1 MKRRRIALSHIVRTI
16 GVLCILIGAGVSI
29 TLTIN
34 YLKLERENLQAGE
47 AYARAQLDDVTK
59 YVDQEMLGQKS
70 AAEGLA
76 TFLETAPLNEEN
88 LHLLLQN
95 TISNQPSLHGVV
107 IAFVP
112 NIIPGVEE
120 YAPYY
125 HLQANGERVF
135 TQIESVYHY
144 TDASVP
150 SAIWYTGT
158 EKTRQGQWYNYYGKV
173 ADDWIIVYAT
183 PFYRK
188 DPQTG
193 EREFYGVVATS
204 HSINSTFHQF
214 FQYIPLGKDGYT
226 VLMNE
231 TGKIVFHP
239 KRKNIGKTI
248 SQVAEEM
255 KDLDLKTAEER
266 LLKEDEFLLERVADN
281 GSKSW
286 TIFKKLPSSDWHIA
300 IVVKQN
306 VISISGAEK
315 THTLIN
321 VSLGIL
327 IFLIGLSTFIFQPE
341 KGTISGIWRFSISLG
356 FASLM
361 GIIWVWYLVYTNPS
375 ETAVDSVLVNQQDIS
390 KYLSPFEDSDLAKT
404 RGAPIRV
411 PTGIIIESFSLT
423 SRTALLNGYV
433 WQKFPIQM
441 DESNIQ
447 PPHFVNEVS
456 TAETR
461 EIYRFIQNGK
471 RVVGWFVTVE
481 LREYF
486 DVGKYPLDE
495 ITAKLEIEPSNL
507 SENIILVP
515 DIDSYE
521 YMSPEAKPGLAPD
534 IEVPGWNIRES
545 YFIFKENTF
554 NANFGSLVNV
564 RKNDYP
570 ALLFNIHGT
579 RNLISPLI
587 AYCIVIIV
595 ILVQIFGVVMI
606 RVEEPL
612 EVLSVGAALF
622 LVNAISHNALRGEL
636 AASGTVYLEY
646 FFIFLYVT
654 ILASSVNGLARTLG
668 IKLKILQERD
678 NILAKALFWPLYFG
692 IGFIFTLFVFYKS
705 VGP

>member
-1 MKRRRIALSHIVRTI
+1 MKQRRRRIALSHFVRAV
-16 GVLCILIGAGVSI
+16 GVLCILIGAGLSI
-29 TLTIN
+29 TLTLN
-34 YLKLERENLQAGE
+34 YQKLEKKNLQAGYE
-47 AYARAQLDDVTK
+47 YTLAKSNEVSK
-59 YVDQEMLGQKS
+59 YVDQEMSGQKN

-76 TFLETAPLNEEN
+76 TFLETAPLNEES
-88 LHLLLQN
+88 LHVLMQN

-107 IAFVP
+107 IAFAP
-112 NIIPGVEE
+112 HIIPDVEE

-125 HLQANGERVF
+125 YLHTNGEWDF
-135 TQIESVYHY
+135 TQVESVYHY
-144 TDASVP
+144 ADSSVP
-150 SAIWYTGT
+150 SAVWYTDT
-158 EKTRQGQWYNYYGKV
+158 EEKRQGQWYNYYGKV

-183 PFYRK
+183 PFYRE

-193 EREFYGVVATS
+193 ELTFYGVVATS
-204 HSINSTFHQF
+204 HSINATFHQF
-214 FQYIPLGKDGYT
+214 FQHIPLGKDGYT
-226 VLMNE
+226 VLIGE

-239 KRKNIGKTI
+239 KRKYIDKTV
-248 SQVAEEM
+248 SQVAN
-255 KDLDLKTAEER
+255 DLNDPILLTAQER
-266 LLKEDEFLLERVADN
+266 MLKEDKFVLERVADN

-286 TIFKKLPSSDWHIA
+286 TVFQKLPSSNWHIA
-300 IVVKQN
+300 VVVKKD

-315 THTLIN
+315 TRTLIN

-341 KGTISGIWRFSISLG
+341 KGTNSGIWKFSISLG
-356 FASLM
+356 FVSLL
-361 GIIWVWYLVYTNPS
+361 GIAWVWYLVYTNPS
-375 ETAVDSVLVNQQDIS
+375 ETAVDSVLVNSQDIS
-390 KYLSPFEDSDLAKT
+390 KYLAPFEDSDIAKT
-404 RGAPIRV
+404 RGVPIRI
-411 PTGIIIESFSLT
+411 PTGLIIESFSLT
-423 SRTALLNGYV
+423 NRSAILNGYV

-441 DESNIQ
+441 DESEIQ

-456 TAETR
+456 TADTR

-471 RVVGWFVTVE
+471 RVVGWFITVE
-481 LREYF
+481 LRENF
-486 DVGKYPLDE
+486 DVSRYPLDE
-495 ITAKLEIEPSNL
+495 ITAKIEIEPSNIAK
-507 SENIILVP
+507 NIILVP

-534 IEVPGWNIRES
+534 MEVPGWDIRES

-646 FFIFLYVT
+646 FFIFLYIT
-654 ILASSVNGLARTLG
+654 ILASSINGLARTLG
-668 IKLKILQERD
+668 IRLKILEERD

-692 IGFIFTLFVFYKS
+692 IGFIFTLFIFY
-705 VGP
+705 